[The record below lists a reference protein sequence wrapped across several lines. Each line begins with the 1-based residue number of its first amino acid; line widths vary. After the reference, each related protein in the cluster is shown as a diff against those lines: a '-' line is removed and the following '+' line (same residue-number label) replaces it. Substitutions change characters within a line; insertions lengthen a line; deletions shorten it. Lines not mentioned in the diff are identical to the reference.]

1 MLHTLAKDVWG
12 AFALRHLTSP
22 SFLLVDGEVIYIAVP
37 HSVLRNHL
45 CCVLSVSYSENVF
58 NRNWCPDSFCVHNLP
73 LLI

>member
-1 MLHTLAKDVWG
+1 MKCQKGVPVDVKAEICFTLLAKDVWG

-58 NRNWCPDSFCVHNLP
+58 NRN
-73 LLI
+73 